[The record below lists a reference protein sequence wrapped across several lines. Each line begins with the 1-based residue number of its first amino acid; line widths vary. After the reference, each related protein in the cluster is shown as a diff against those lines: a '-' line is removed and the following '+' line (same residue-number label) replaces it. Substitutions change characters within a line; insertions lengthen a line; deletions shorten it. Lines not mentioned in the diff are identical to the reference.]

1 MVLVALLALA
11 GGTAGGWFAGHSASE
26 HPSATSNVVVKRVS
40 DTFSGSSLD
49 VAAVTAKTEPSVVSI
64 VSTIQDT
71 SGGGWDN
78 GWGGSGQASS
88 TTAAGSGVIITSSG
102 EVVTNA
108 HVISGAT
115 SIKVTTNDGKT
126 YNASVVGSDT
136 SADLALLQLDG
147 ASGLTAA
154 TLGESSSV
162 AVGDDVVAIGNALA
176 LEGGPTVTKGIVS
189 ALNRSIQT
197 SEGGTLSGLIQT
209 DAAIS
214 SGNSG
219 GPLVNAQGEVVGIN
233 SAVATSSSSV
243 AASNIGFSISIDTV
257 RNELPK
263 LRSGYNN

>member
-1 MVLVALLALA
+1 
-11 GGTAGGWFAGHSASE
+11 
-26 HPSATSNVVVKRVS
+26 
-40 DTFSGSSLD
+40 
-49 VAAVTAKTEPSVVSI
+49 
-64 VSTIQDT
+64 
-71 SGGGWDN
+71 
-78 GWGGSGQASS
+78 
-88 TTAAGSGVIITSSG
+88 VIITSGG
-102 EVVTNA
+102 EVLTNA

-115 SIKVTTNDGKT
+115 SIKVTTNDGKSYDAT
-126 YNASVVGSDT
+126 VVGSDT
-136 SADLALLQLDG
+136 SADLALLQLNG

-154 TLGESSSV
+154 TLGDSTSL

-197 SEGGTLSGLIQT
+197 SEGSTLSGLIQT

-219 GPLVNAQGEVVGIN
+219 GPLVDAQGEVVGIN

-257 RNELPK
+257 RTELPK
-263 LRSGYNN
+263 LRAGTGN

>member
-1 MVLVALLALA
+1 MVLVALLALV
-11 GGTAGGWFAGHSASE
+11 GGTAGGWFAGHTASE
-26 HPSATSNVVVKRVS
+26 HQATTSKVTVKRVS

-49 VAAVTAKTEPSVVSI
+49 VAAVTAQVEPSVVSI
-64 VSTIQDT
+64 VSTIQSTD
-71 SGGGWDN
+71 GGGWN
-78 GWGGSGQASS
+78 GGDQAGSG
-88 TTAAGSGVIITSSG
+88 TAAGSGVIITSGG
-102 EVVTNA
+102 EVLTNA

-115 SIKVTTNDGKT
+115 SIKVTTNDGKSYDAT
-126 YNASVVGSDT
+126 LVGSDT
-136 SADLALLQLDG
+136 SADLALLQLNG

-154 TLGESSSV
+154 TLGDSTSL

-197 SEGGTLSGLIQT
+197 SEGSTLSGLIQT

-257 RNELPK
+257 RAELPK
-263 LRSGYNN
+263 LRAGTGN